1 MTWTLKTM
9 QGKNCFNS
17 VYLFSWWYVGL
28 TPRFQRCIPIL
39 ATKWKAVLQ
48 SHLGFRG
55 EVQACCRWNGLIS
68 FLLSWWRIAA
78 QSEWASL
85 LQGLRRLLAPST
97 SRENP
102 CSGKE
107 QPYFRISAL
116 SPSFLPPPS
125 LSSFT
130 LNKQNTARYSRH
142 ILPVAITSMGA
153 SAPQTVWCWVPPIG
167 TGYRLLLPTMSVEC
181 KCLFK
186 KLCSSIDFIS
196 FSLLLA
202 RLLLA
207 QVKCLSIMRF
217 SHWSQACCLSHKS
230 RYYSIM

>member
-1 MTWTLKTM
+1 MTYWPNTYIPMVSMPL
-9 QGKNCFNS
+9 NACL
-17 VYLFSWWYVGL
+17 YFSPNRNVA
-28 TPRFQRCIPIL
+28 PE
-39 ATKWKAVLQ
+39 
-48 SHLGFRG
+48 SHLGSW
-55 EVQACCRWNGLIS
+55 EVQACCSWNSLIS
-68 FLLSWWRIAA
+68 FLPSWRRIAA
-78 QSEWASL
+78 QSYQASL
-85 LQGLRRLLAPST
+85 LRRLRQLLAWST

-107 QPYFRISAL
+107 QLYFRIWAL
-116 SPSFLPPPS
+116 STSFFPLSLS
-125 LSSFT
+125 LSSFA
-130 LNKQNTARYSRH
+130 LNKQNIACYSRH

-153 SAPQTVWCWVPPIG
+153 SAPRMVWCWVPPIG
-167 TGYRLLLPTMSVEC
+167 TGYWLPLPTMSVEC

-217 SHWSQACCLSHKS
+217 SRWSQACCLSHKS

>member
-1 MTWTLKTM
+1 MHPCPRR
-9 QGKNCFNS
+9 KNERLHLNRT
-17 VYLFSWWYVGL
+17 FS
-28 TPRFQRCIPIL
+28 
-39 ATKWKAVLQ
+39 
-48 SHLGFRG
+48 SG
-55 EVQACCRWNGLIS
+55 EVQACRRWNSLIS
-68 FLLSWWRIAA
+68 FLPSRWRTVA
-78 QSEWASL
+78 QSEQASL
-85 LQGLRRLLAPST
+85 PQRLRQLLAWST

-107 QPYFRISAL
+107 QPYCGIWAL
-116 SPSFLPPPS
+116 SPSPPLPS

-130 LNKQNTARYSRH
+130 LDKQNIACYSRH

-153 SAPQTVWCWVPPIG
+153 SAPRTAWCWVPPIG
-167 TGYRLLLPTMSVEC
+167 TGYRLPLPTMSVEC

-217 SHWSQACCLSHKS
+217 SRWSQACCLSHKS

>member
-1 MTWTLKTM
+1 MICWPNTQIPAVHPYPCHKMKSCTSITPWVQRGGT
-9 QGKNCFNS
+9 
-17 VYLFSWWYVGL
+17 GL
-28 TPRFQRCIPIL
+28 
-39 ATKWKAVLQ
+39 LQ
-48 SHLGFRG
+48 VKRLDF
-55 EVQACCRWNGLIS
+55 IS
-68 FLLSWWRIAA
+68 
-78 QSEWASL
+78 SL
-85 LQGLRRLLAPST
+85 LVENCCSKRVGVTPAGFKAAFSTINKPWKPLLRERAALL
-97 SRENP
+97 
-102 CSGKE
+102 
-107 QPYFRISAL
+107 QDF
-116 SPSFLPPPS
+116 SPVSFPPS